1 MLISGRAG
9 VQIMGDWVKAEFAA
23 AHQVAG
29 REYGCISGF
38 GKQSPFLIQGDAF
51 IFPKSDKPDTVRA
64 QQLLGAV
71 MTAPALQLEF
81 NRLKGSIPV
90 GANLDTS
97 RLDACAQAAVAI
109 LKDRA
114 RHVGNG
120 EVYLTPAQNGDLV
133 DVLTAYWNTAMPVE
147 KAQRGIADA
156 LRN

>member
-1 MLISGRAG
+1 
-9 VQIMGDWVKAEFAA
+9 
-23 AHQVAG
+23 
-29 REYGCISGF
+29 
-38 GKQSPFLIQGDAF
+38 
-51 IFPKSDKPDTVRA
+51 
-64 QQLLGAV
+64 